1 MKNAPFT
8 SGNSTPD
15 LSAEWQRRWDVLVL
29 AIAIAVIAI
38 DQLSKS
44 MIVNYFHTCD
54 SGSYI
59 PVIGNILTFTYVC
72 NTGTAFSIA
81 AGSSVVYLL
90 IAVAVVVI
98 AWLYLS
104 NRPINNPTLK
114 ITFGLIFGG
123 ATGNIIDRYNRGSVV
138 DFIHFTVPHFDFYVF
153 NFADSCIVVGM
164 VILAY
169 MLLVSSRSSRADTA
183 TSDLIVDHAAET
195 QAPAEISVE
204 AAQPQKNTVSAAAT
218 TATAVKSPQKPAVSP
233 IKKSSGAKSA
243 AKSKTKHR
251 S

>member
-1 MKNAPFT
+1 MKNAPFA
-8 SGNSTPD
+8 SGNTTTE

-38 DQLSKS
+38 DQITKS

-90 IAVAVVVI
+90 IAVAIAVI
-98 AWLYLS
+98 SWLYIS
-104 NRPINNPTLK
+104 NRPVNNPILK

-123 ATGNIIDRYNRGSVV
+123 AAGNIIDRYNRGSVV
-138 DFIHFTVPHFDFYVF
+138 DFIHFAVPHFDFYVF
-153 NFADSCIVVGM
+153 NIADSGIVVGM
-164 VILAY
+164 IILAY
-169 MLLVSSRSSRADTA
+169 MLLIASRNSRMETA
-183 TSDLIVDHAAET
+183 AGALDD
-195 QAPAEISVE
+195 
-204 AAQPQKNTVSAAAT
+204 NRAAAGQS
-218 TATAVKSPQKPAVSP
+218 TANLTAEDTPQQKAADALPITAAVTKTPLKPAVSQA
-233 IKKSSGAKSA
+233 KKSSGAKPST
-243 AKSKTKHR
+243 KSKVKHR